1 MSWMRELARR
11 IRMLLHRRQ
20 FDIDLEE
27 EMHLHLKLRQEQQ
40 MESGMTADAARFAAH
55 RKFGNPTRIREK
67 SHMT

>member
-1 MSWMRELARR
+1 
-11 IRMLLHRRQ
+11 MLLHRRQ

-27 EMHLHLKLRQEQQ
+27 EMRLHLKLQQEQQ
-40 MESGMTADAARFAAH
+40 MESGMTAAAARVAAQ